1 MTGYGY
7 GRRDLGGRSARRKRQ
22 PINGGTTMTSSQSPQ
37 NDPIPTTTEKSAPD
51 PAPTSAHAPRGRP
64 KSAWTSV
71 TIGVLLG
78 IGLVVFIAQNTQRV
92 QLSFLA
98 FDGSVPLAV
107 ALLASAVVGAAI
119 VLIVGTIRVTQ
130 LRLAERRLR
139 KES

>member
-1 MTGYGY
+1 
-7 GRRDLGGRSARRKRQ
+7 
-22 PINGGTTMTSSQSPQ
+22 MTSSQSPQ
-37 NDPIPTTTEKSAPD
+37 NEPTPSPTAKEEPPRG
-51 PAPTSAHAPRGRP
+51 PAPTSSHAPRGRP